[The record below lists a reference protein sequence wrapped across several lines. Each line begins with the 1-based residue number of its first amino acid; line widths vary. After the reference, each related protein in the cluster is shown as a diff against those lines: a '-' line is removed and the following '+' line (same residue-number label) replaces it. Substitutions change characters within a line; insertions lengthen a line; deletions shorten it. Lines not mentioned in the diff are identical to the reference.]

1 MIVCSQIVLLI
12 LFVQR
17 YAVLVIRDTIPSDV
31 HDDCLHFD
39 NNKHGSNTIRIGIIV
54 TSSYDDKNDDDDD
67 DDENV
72 TKIDSSNN
80 IDNGEGVANG
90 ILFQR

>member
-1 MIVCSQIVLLI
+1 MLI

-17 YAVLVIRDTIPSDV
+17 YAVRVIRDTIPSDV

-54 TSSYDDKNDDDDD
+54 TSYDDKNDD

-80 IDNGEGVANG
+80 IDKGVANG

>member
-17 YAVLVIRDTIPSDV
+17 YAVRVIRDTIPSDV

-54 TSSYDDKNDDDDD
+54 TSYDDKNEDDD